1 MGRPDKIG
9 QLLAGSY
16 IDPDS
21 RKRVRVE
28 TKTLI
33 ILPTLK
39 GAEYQAVKD
48 LGFGRRLA
56 VVSDVITHEVL
67 GQRVEGSLAPLYDVT
82 SIVLPRN
89 PYPDGE
95 TVEKSAWPPRNVTR

>member
-1 MGRPDKIG
+1 MNGKTRQDRAIAGRQLHRSG
-9 QLLAGSY
+9 QQEASQG
-16 IDPDS
+16 
-21 RKRVRVE
+21 E
-28 TKTLI
+28 TKSLI

-56 VVSDVITHEVL
+56 VVSEVTTHEIL
-67 GQRVEGSLAPLYDVT
+67 GGRIEGSLAALYDVT

-95 TVEKSAWPPRNVTR
+95 TVEKSAATASAMR